1 MQSDSYTSIFG
12 VGLLDDLHNYFPDL
26 LYSPRRFSSTQDVL
40 QYVQDQTRSRFN
52 LLDYGRR
59 IHREQ
64 ETAATVPTTAV
75 PATIAGTTVP
85 VTATG
90 TTVPVTATGTAGTAV
105 PVTATGTAGTA
116 VPVTAVPVTTVIPPT
131 PLRSQRMPR
140 RQHTF
145 FYEVPPAADDM
156 AGMNILT
163 SLFNNLI
170 HPPAH
175 HNFTDV
181 VVYPTNQ
188 QIDNATTVE
197 TLTATLE
204 EACPICQE
212 DLLAG
217 SRVRRITR
225 CNHPF
230 HIDCIG
236 HWFEQSCMC
245 PICRTD
251 IRGGQQP

>member
-64 ETAATVPTTAV
+64 AAATVPTIATPATAAV
-75 PATIAGTTVP
+75 PATIAVPATAAGTTVP
-85 VTATG
+85 VTAA
-90 TTVPVTATGTAGTAV
+90 VPTSAV
-105 PVTATGTAGTA
+105 PVTTTG
-116 VPVTAVPVTTVIPPT
+116 TAVPVTTVIPPT
-131 PLRSQRMPR
+131 PFRSQRMPR
-140 RQHTF
+140 RQHTL
-145 FYEVPPAADDM
+145 FYEVPSAADDM
-156 AGMNILT
+156 AGMNILAG
-163 SLFNNLI
+163 LFNNLI

-212 DLLAG
+212 ELLAG

-251 IRGGQQP
+251 IRGGHQP

>member
-59 IHREQ
+59 MHREQ
-64 ETAATVPTTAV
+64 EMAAAVPATAVPATAVPAIAVPATAVPAIAVPATTAV
-75 PATIAGTTVP
+75 PATAVPVIATGATVTTVP
-85 VTATG
+85 VA
-90 TTVPVTATGTAGTAV
+90 AA
-105 PVTATGTAGTA
+105 
-116 VPVTAVPVTTVIPPT
+116 PPSIVT
-131 PLRSQRMPR
+131 PLRAPR
-140 RQHTF
+140 RQHTL
-145 FYEVPPAADDM
+145 FYEVPSAADDM
-156 AGMNILT
+156 AGINILT

-170 HPPAH
+170 PTAH
-175 HNFTDV
+175 HRNYTDV
-181 VVYPTNQ
+181 VVFPTNQ
-188 QIDNATTVE
+188 QIDNATSVE

-212 DLLAG
+212 ELLAG

-251 IRGGQQP
+251 IRGG

>member
-26 LYSPRRFSSTQDVL
+26 LYSHRRFSSTQDVL

-59 IHREQ
+59 MHREQ
-64 ETAATVPTTAV
+64 EQATAV
-75 PATIAGTTVP
+75 PATTTVP
-85 VTATG
+85 ATA
-90 TTVPVTATGTAGTAV
+90 VPATTAV
-105 PVTATGTAGTA
+105 PVIATGATA
-116 VPVTAVPVTTVIPPT
+116 VPVAAAPPSIVT
-131 PLRSQRMPR
+131 PLRAPHRQR
-140 RQHTF
+140 TL
-145 FYEVPPAADDM
+145 FYEVPSAADDM
-156 AGMNILT
+156 AGINILT

-170 HPPAH
+170 PTAH
-175 HNFTDV
+175 HRNYTDV
-181 VVYPTNQ
+181 VVFPTNQ

-197 TLTATLE
+197 ALTTTLE

-212 DLLAG
+212 DLVAG
-217 SRVRRITR
+217 SRVRRIMR

>member
-1 MQSDSYTSIFG
+1 MSSESYTSIFG

-40 QYVQDQTRSRFN
+40 QYIQDQARSRFN

-59 IHREQ
+59 LHREQ
-64 ETAATVPTTAV
+64 EQGTAIPAATVPTTATT
-75 PATIAGTTVP
+75 ATTTVP
-85 VTATG
+85 V
-90 TTVPVTATGTAGTAV
+90 
-105 PVTATGTAGTA
+105 
-116 VPVTAVPVTTVIPPT
+116 IPQT
-131 PLRSQRMPR
+131 PFRSQRMPR
-140 RQHTF
+140 QQRHV
-145 FYEVPPAADDM
+145 FYEVPSAPDDI

-170 HPPAH
+170 QTPVHN
-175 HNFTDV
+175 NFTDV
-181 VVYPTNQ
+181 VVFPTNQ
-188 QIDNATTVE
+188 QIDNATSVE
-197 TLTATLE
+197 TLAATLDD
-204 EACPICQE
+204 ACPICQE
-212 DLLAG
+212 QLTAG
-217 SRVRRITR
+217 SRVRRIIR